1 MNWKVVA
8 LAAPLIAT
16 LVACPPA
23 PEPPNFTLGIAPSSL
38 TFVKPTSGNSA
49 AQTVVATITPN
60 STFADSVILTVEA
73 VGSASTT
80 GINAPGLNGVPAVT
94 IPAGSTVGNISITVS
109 SAAATASGANYEVK
123 AVGGSITQTQP
134 LSLTVNPAVTPPP
147 PPPPPA
153 PNFTV
158 AVSNVQAVT
167 KPASGTSGNQNVAT
181 VTVTPSN
188 GFTGNVSV
196 AITGGPAGV
205 TFNPLS
211 INVTGASAVNGTL
224 TATVTSTATAA
235 TTNGL
240 VAAGTGTISGS
251 SATRNSAPFSLTVNP
266 APPPALDNI
275 AITSPTTF
283 TAANGKLN
291 LNVPTTFTAVAR
303 DASNTPL
310 SPQPTITWSSSD
322 SAKVSVTNAGVAT
335 ANQLGTTPV
344 TLTASATVGAITRTA
359 TVIVQAVYSFQG
371 SIGMQT
377 GVATGAAYIVKIQ
390 QPNGTKTG
398 GSRQNV
404 TVKGPAGYGTAGT
417 ATILGSEF
425 SWDASNDFGVLR
437 APPGTAPT
445 TLVNGSYTMETTV
458 GSDTYTTAA
467 QTVNT
472 ASTLPVPTGISF
484 SPAPQPAGSQTT
496 TVSWSA
502 VAGASSY
509 RVVVL
514 KGATETFVTFAD
526 TATTS
531 TSVTFTGLAGESFKF
546 LVIAYSTNITSS
558 SPTLPA
564 QFNVSSAFSGNYVI
578 P

>member
-1 MNWKVVA
+1 MNWKVAA
-8 LAAPLIAT
+8 LIPLVAT

-23 PEPPNFTLGIAPSSL
+23 PEPANFTLGIAPASL
-38 TFVKPTSGNSA
+38 IFTKPVTGNSA
-49 AQTVVATITPN
+49 AQNVVATITPN

-94 IPAGSTVGNISITVS
+94 IPAGSTVGNVSINVS
-109 SAAATASGANYEVK
+109 SAAATVSNAAFQVK

-134 LSLTVNPAVTPPP
+134 LSLTVNPGTT

-158 AVSNVQAVT
+158 AVSNVQPVT

-181 VTVTPSN
+181 VTITPSN

-196 AITGGPAGV
+196 AITGGPTGV

-251 SATRNSAPFSLTVNP
+251 SATRNSSAFSLTVNP

-291 LNVPTTFTAVAR
+291 LSVPATFTAVAR
-303 DASNTPL
+303 DVSNTPL

-377 GVATGAAYIVKIQ
+377 GVAAGAAYIVKIQ

-398 GSRQNV
+398 GSSQNV

-445 TLVNGSYTMETTV
+445 ALVNGSYTMETTV

-472 ASTLPVPTGISF
+472 ASTLPVPTGINF

-514 KGATETFVTFAD
+514 KGAAETFVTFAD

-531 TSVTFTGLAGESFKF
+531 AAVTFTGLAGESFKF

-564 QFNVSSAFSGNYVI
+564 QFNVSSAFSANYVI

>member
-1 MNWKVVA
+1 MNWKTVA
-8 LAAPLIAT
+8 LAVPLLAA

-23 PEPPNFTLGIAPSSL
+23 PEPPNFSLEIAPSSL
-38 TFVKPTSGNSA
+38 TFTKPVSGNSA

-94 IPAGSTVGNISITVS
+94 IPAGSTVGNVSITVS
-109 SAAATASGANYEVK
+109 SAAATASNANYEVK
-123 AVGGSITQTQP
+123 AVGGGITQTKP
-134 LSLTVNPAVTPPP
+134 LSLTVNPAVT

-167 KPASGTSGNQNVAT
+167 KPNTGTSSNQNVAT

-188 GFTGNVSV
+188 GFTGNVSI

-224 TATVTSTATAA
+224 TATVASTATAA

-251 SATRNSAPFSLTVNP
+251 SVTRNSAPFSLTVNP

-275 AITSPTTF
+275 LITSPATF

-291 LNVPTTFTAVAR
+291 RNVPTTFTAVAR

-335 ANQLGTTPV
+335 ANQLGMTPV
-344 TLTASATVGAITRTA
+344 TLTASATVGAITKTA
-359 TVIVQAVYSFQG
+359 TVTVQAVYSFQG
-371 SIGMQT
+371 SIGTQT

-390 QPNGTKTG
+390 QPNGTKVG
-398 GSRQNV
+398 GSSQNV
-404 TVKGPAGYGTAGT
+404 TVKGPAGYGTGGT
-417 ATILGSEF
+417 ATILGSNF
-425 SWDASNDFGVLR
+425 SWNASNGFGLLR
-437 APPGTAPT
+437 APPGSAPT
-445 TLVNGSYTMETTV
+445 TLVNGSYTMETVV
-458 GSDTYTTAA
+458 GGDTYTTAP
-467 QTVNT
+467 QTVDT

-484 SPAPQPAGSQTT
+484 SPAPQPAGLRTT

-514 KGATETFVTFAD
+514 KNPSESFVTFAD

-531 TSVTFTGLAGESFKF
+531 ASVTFTGLAGESFKF

-558 SPTLPA
+558 DPTLPA

-578 P
+578 PSP